1 MKLNYSQ
8 TEIVFETKRRLG
20 ISGNEYFII
29 DIVSKFGS
37 AATVSNMA
45 ETLGLSKGAVS
56 NIVNSLISRGY
67 FSRFRLSDQDALSEI
82 TKHGGPYKL
91 GCYACGFSRY
101 LHNHHYPVR
110 QKDGGSQTIPLCP
123 GCHSE
128 FHQYADHGVLSLN
141 IEFTAHE

>member
-1 MKLNYSQ
+1 MTLDYDQ
-8 TEIVFETKRRLG
+8 TEIVFEVKRKLN
-20 ISGNEYFII
+20 ISGNEYCII
-29 DIVSKFGS
+29 DIVSKFGG
-37 AATVSNMA
+37 AATVSNMS

-67 FSRFRLSDQDALSEI
+67 FSRLRLSDQDALSKI
-82 TKHGGPYKL
+82 IKRGRPYNS

-123 GCHSE
+123 DCHSE
-128 FHQYADHGVLSLN
+128 FHQYADHGVLSSN
-141 IEFTAHE
+141 IKL